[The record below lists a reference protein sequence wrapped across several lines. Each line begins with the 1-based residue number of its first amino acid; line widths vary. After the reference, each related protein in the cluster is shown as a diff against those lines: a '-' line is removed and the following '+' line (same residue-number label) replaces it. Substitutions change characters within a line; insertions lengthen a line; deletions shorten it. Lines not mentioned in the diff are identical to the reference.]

1 MATSA
6 NNELSS
12 KDFFFFLNI
21 YEQVLFVIARNRN
34 NYGNNVGLQGML
46 TTKEEK
52 VSRPSVSS

>member
-52 VSRPSVSS
+52 VYRPSVSS